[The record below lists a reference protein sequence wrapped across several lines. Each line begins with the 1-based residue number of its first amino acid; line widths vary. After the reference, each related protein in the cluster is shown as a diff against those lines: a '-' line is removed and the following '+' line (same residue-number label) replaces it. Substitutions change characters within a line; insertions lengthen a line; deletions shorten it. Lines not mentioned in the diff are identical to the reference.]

1 MSLETKI
8 IIPAAGFGTR
18 VGSPEAKEML
28 ILQDQQPLIDFA
40 IQLAKENQAVAHV
53 ITRKEKKSLIAH
65 LQNQTAVNIQ
75 LIEPS
80 KEWPDTILKSKDF
93 WGDYN
98 ILILPDTRFA
108 PTSIIPQLISD
119 LSNHDITVGYFEPN
133 QLDSWGAFDITSSSY
148 RLIEKPKQENTKNLK
163 AWGIIGF
170 RKNIG
175 EELFKLILE
184 STLDH
189 QFKSTSFSFKATALE
204 FFNDLTR

>member
-93 WGDYN
+93 W
-98 ILILPDTRFA
+98 
-108 PTSIIPQLISD
+108 
-119 LSNHDITVGYFEPN
+119 
-133 QLDSWGAFDITSSSY
+133 
-148 RLIEKPKQENTKNLK
+148 
-163 AWGIIGF
+163 
-170 RKNIG
+170 
-175 EELFKLILE
+175 
-184 STLDH
+184 
-189 QFKSTSFSFKATALE
+189 
-204 FFNDLTR
+204 